1 LPRPDRSHERIPQIL
16 SAAAKVFACDGVQG
30 ARMEDVAKEA
40 GLSKAG
46 VYLYY
51 KNKDA
56 LVLALLEQFFAAN
69 LEALKLIPIGNRA
82 VDRLCDW
89 IDLVSAAMQ
98 HGEHF
103 QTVGFEFLALAG
115 RDDEA
120 RKVVLDFYLQY
131 QSAIAKLLI
140 ADGTTSNAATQKAQE
155 IVALL
160 EGINLLWMAQSG
172 KMDFASL
179 AKSGVRALL
188 S

>member
-1 LPRPDRSHERIPQIL
+1 MPRPDRSKERIVQIL
-16 SAAAKVFACDGVQG
+16 GAAAKVFARDGVQG

-40 GLSKAG
+40 GLSKAAI
-46 VYLYY
+46 YLYY
-51 KNKDA
+51 KNKDG
-56 LVLALLEQFFAAN
+56 LVLALLDQFFSAN
-69 LEALKLIPIGNRA
+69 LDALKLIPIGENAAERI
-82 VDRLCDW
+82 CSW

-98 HGEHF
+98 QGAHF

-115 RDDEA
+115 RNEEA
-120 RKVVLDFYLQY
+120 RAVVLDFYQHY
-131 QSAIAKLLI
+131 QSAIADLLVQ
-140 ADGTTSNAATQKAQE
+140 DGVSPEMATQKAQE

-172 KMDFASL
+172 KMDFAKL